1 MDRPLSGAQNVD
13 WPADPGIPAVI
24 ATLSRQTDISLA
36 ATTGSI
42 PMTSPGQEETGNLPD
57 WPPHRLGQFRTG
69 RALARRAL
77 HQLGHRDIAIP
88 RRDDGA
94 PIWPDGICG
103 SISHC
108 TGCVAA
114 AVADTAM
121 HKSIGLDVERLGQID
136 QTLMKRILTPSEFAE
151 LLGYGFL
158 AREIWAHVAFSA
170 KEAFFKA
177 AFNQTGDYFDFHD
190 ASLTR
195 IGGLIQQSG
204 QFEITVAAR
213 LRDRLFG
220 QFAGYWAVC
229 DRFVATIV
237 TCDTAR
243 STDHPCG

>member
-1 MDRPLSGAQNVD
+1 MDSPLSGALNID
-13 WPADPGIPAVI
+13 WPADPGIPSVI
-24 ATLSRQTDISLA
+24 ATLSGQTDISFA
-36 ATTGSI
+36 ATTGAV
-42 PMTSPGQEETGNLPD
+42 PVAATDHEEMENLPD
-57 WPPHRLGQFRTG
+57 WPPHRLGEFRTG
-69 RALARRAL
+69 RVLARRAL
-77 HQLGHRDIAIP
+77 RQLGYRDFPIP
-88 RRDDGA
+88 RGHDGA

-108 TGCVAA
+108 SGCVAA

-121 HKSIGLDVERLGQID
+121 HGNIGLDVERLGQID
-136 QTLMKRILTPSEFAE
+136 QKLMKRILTPSEFAE
-151 LLGYGFL
+151 LRGHGLL

-190 ASLTR
+190 ATLTR
-195 IGGLIQQSG
+195 IGDPVRQSG

-213 LRDRLFG
+213 LRDRLSG

-237 TCDTAR
+237 TCNAAR
-243 STDHPCG
+243 PADQTCG